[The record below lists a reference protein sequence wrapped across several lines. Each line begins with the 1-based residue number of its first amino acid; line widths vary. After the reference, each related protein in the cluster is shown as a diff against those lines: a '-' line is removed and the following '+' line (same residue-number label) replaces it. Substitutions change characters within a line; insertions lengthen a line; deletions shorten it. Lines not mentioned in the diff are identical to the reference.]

1 MMQEKDTTINL
12 ENHLENR
19 PLITAPLNSL
29 CDSDSGEE
37 AVQEAAGETSV
48 RRLGYFAGFLSQE
61 TSEQG
66 ARTCGL

>member
-1 MMQEKDTTINL
+1 MHEPPKTPSIIVKERSWQSVLPHN
-12 ENHLENR
+12 
-19 PLITAPLNSL
+19 
-29 CDSDSGEE
+29 SGEE

-48 RRLGYFAGFLSQE
+48 CRRECFAGFLSQE